1 MNNLSII
8 IHQNQN
14 LFELLKEI
22 KLDQQYNLVHVNS
35 SIEEIIDKLKTKN
48 KEYLVISN
56 QDKIECDNK
65 KLILINKPIKI
76 SNLLE
81 KISLLF
87 VKNKYSITSNI
98 SIGKY
103 KVNLNS
109 RQISLNN
116 NFLNLTEKELE
127 LIMYLF
133 NSKKEK
139 KSSEIRKDV
148 WGHSK
153 GVETHTVETH
163 IYRLRKKINEKF
175 KDQNF
180 LIYNDLGYK
189 IL

>member
-35 SIEEIIDKLKTKN
+35 SIEEIIDKLKAKN

-56 QDKIECDNK
+56 HDKIECDNK
-65 KLILINKPIKI
+65 KLILIKKPIKI
-76 SNLLE
+76 SSLLE

-116 NFLNLTEKELE
+116 NQNAFVVIVGGRHNQYTAPQQPKCLVIQSPAGTVRTGIYSNRINYYSNKVGST
-127 LIMYLF
+127 F
-133 NSKKEK
+133 NYS
-139 KSSEIRKDV
+139 
-148 WGHSK
+148 
-153 GVETHTVETH
+153 
-163 IYRLRKKINEKF
+163 LRENICISN
-175 KDQNF
+175 
-180 LIYNDLGYK
+180 
-189 IL
+189 